1 MSEVLLT
8 VGRAGLTSSGFGT
21 DRVGSTG
28 LEGNLSVRGG
38 LALLEACGVSLG
50 SNGAD
55 RIEPSIRQKD
65 KVSSKVRLHV
75 GQLFIKDSPEL

>member
-1 MSEVLLT
+1 MSELLLT
-8 VGRAGLTSSGFGT
+8 VGRAGLTSSGLGT
-21 DRVGSTG
+21 GRVGSTG

-38 LALLEACGVSLG
+38 LAFEACGVSLG